1 MADPDISDE
10 LTQLGEF
17 FMDAAKQMGDF
28 IHQGEGNLPD
38 AQITS
43 LEQQLDQLTSY
54 ANRLIE
60 ASDQIDFA
68 NLANYVQGIQNAT
81 KKIQQDL
88 AVIADINKAI
98 AITAALLELG
108 VGVLT
113 QSGASIGAAL
123 QTIGGI

>member
-1 MADPDISDE
+1 MANPDISDE

-17 FMDAAKQMGDF
+17 FMDAAEQIGDF
-28 IHQGEGNLPD
+28 IHQGVGTLPD
-38 AQITS
+38 DQLAA
-43 LEQQLDQLTSY
+43 LEQQLDQLTGY

-60 ASDQIDFA
+60 EADQIAFA
-68 NLANYVQGIQNAT
+68 DLANYLQGIQDAT
-81 KKIQQDL
+81 QKIQQDL
-88 AVIADINKAI
+88 KVIANINKAV

-113 QSGASIGAAL
+113 QSGSSIGAAL